1 MHPKNTNAMNNTL
14 FIVCP
19 FSTMEPFLRT
29 KFGDDAFFLTAAGA
43 VLPQRPWDFTEAVAD
58 FLTRQRIDTICIVND
73 MSCRFVD
80 AIVRRKTLHGL
91 PVETVLED
99 LYVEYYNT
107 VFRDRPLF
115 KQQYKLAELNVLRQ
129 ARELLESSLIGRLI
143 ADNGITVKGLVTS
156 RERDLV
162 REVPVGRNTPVYE
175 PELAL

>member
-1 MHPKNTNAMNNTL
+1 MYPKNINAMNNTL

-19 FSTMEPFLRT
+19 FSTMEPFLRA
-29 KFGDDAFFLTAAGA
+29 KFGHDAFFMTAAGA
-43 VLPQRPWDFTEAVAD
+43 DLPQGPWDFTEAVAD
-58 FLTRQRIDTICIVND
+58 FLMRERIDTICIVND

-129 ARELLESSLIGRLI
+129 ACKLLESSLVGRLI